1 VGVAVLTALGLSC
14 LLAPAIAPYP
24 RSPTLT
30 ADVLA
35 GAGHAP
41 SSLHWFGTDALGRDV
56 FTGVLWGGRISLLVG
71 LSAALGSTL
80 LGTCVGAAA
89 GWFGGVVD
97 QLLMR
102 LTDLLL
108 IIPALAVLM
117 VAEKGLGTNLVVIVG
132 LLALLSWHSLARV
145 VRAEFLSLK
154 QRQFIE
160 AARASGACSRRIIRR
175 EMLPYVAGIVSV
187 HATLAVGGAIL
198 AESTLSFLGF
208 GFQPPASSWG
218 SMVAQSK
225 GAIGTRQAYLV
236 YFPGLAIIVAVL
248 AVNCI
253 GNGLRAAFDPILPM
267 GPHLRRPY
275 SAATAKS

>member
-1 VGVAVLTALGLSC
+1 MAVLIALGLSC
-14 LLAPAIAPYP
+14 LLAPVIARYP

-35 GAGHAP
+35 GAGQAP

-56 FTGVLWGGRISLLVG
+56 FTGVLWAGRISMLVG

-117 VAEKGLGTNLVVIVG
+117 VTEKGLGTHLVVIVG

-154 QRQFIE
+154 QHQFIE
-160 AARASGACSRRIIRR
+160 AARASGARSVRIIRR
-175 EMLPYVAGIVSV
+175 EMLPHVAGVVSV

-218 SMVAQSK
+218 TMVAQSK
-225 GAIGTRQAYLV
+225 GAIGTHQAYLV

-253 GNGLRAAFDPILPM
+253 GNGLRAAFDP
-267 GPHLRRPY
+267 
-275 SAATAKS
+275 SS